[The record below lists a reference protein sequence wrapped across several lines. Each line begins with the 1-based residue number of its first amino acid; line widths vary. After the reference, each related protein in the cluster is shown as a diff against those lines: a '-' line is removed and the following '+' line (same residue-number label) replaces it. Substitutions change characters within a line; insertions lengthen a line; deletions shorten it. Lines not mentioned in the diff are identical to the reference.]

1 MRRHVNECKLF
12 SIPTFNDERGMLSV
26 LEGEGFVPFVIRR
39 VFYVYGLKGKL
50 ERGDHAHRNTEE
62 FIVCLNGSLSVYLN
76 DGKNASEFILDNPS
90 MGLYIPPLIWSRQKA
105 SSPESIYVVLASSHH
120 DKTEAIYDRNE
131 FEVITNG

>member
-12 SIPTFNDERGMLSV
+12 SIPTFNDDRGMLSV

-39 VFYVYGLKGKL
+39 VFYIYGLKGNF
-50 ERGDHAHRNTEE
+50 ERGDHAHRKTEQ

-90 MGLYIPPLIWSRQKA
+90 TGLYIPPLIWSRQKA
-105 SSPESIYVVLASSHH
+105 SGPESIYAVLASGHY
-120 DKTEAIYDRNE
+120 DKSETIYDRHE